1 MTMFLILSGN
11 RLRVRMLRNE
21 LNDDI
26 DALKEKYMEDVTAL
40 YVSLGDEIDF
50 RSSMM
55 HLIRALGLKLSSSVC
70 SSWRCMVMN
79 EDYIYY
85 LRANDLGKY
94 ETLFKT
100 SRQLKK
106 TLQKKVDEYQRR
118 YIEISQTVMLLKQV
132 KGKVDAKILLR
143 QQEELDTFLDYA
155 RLLALVNL
163 QEDTNSNF
171 LEIERNR
178 GDYEDDSD

>member
-1 MTMFLILSGN
+1 
-11 RLRVRMLRNE
+11 
-21 LNDDI
+21 
-26 DALKEKYMEDVTAL
+26 
-40 YVSLGDEIDF
+40 
-50 RSSMM
+50 
-55 HLIRALGLKLSSSVC
+55 
-70 SSWRCMVMN
+70 MN

-85 LRANDLGKY
+85 LRANGLGKY

-118 YIEISQTVMLLKQV
+118 YVEISQTVMLLRQV

-178 GDYEDDSD
+178 DDYDEDNSD